1 MLSTLRITDQNPVT
15 CLRLLGE
22 VEVVVGS
29 G

>member
-1 MLSTLRITDQNPVT
+1 LLSTLRITDENPVT
-15 CLRLLGE
+15 CLRLPGE